1 MDNIFSNYRA
11 GDFLIRLKNASMAG
25 RDEVIVVNTKF
36 ILAIAK
42 ALKEE
47 GFLQDVKSEKGVLT
61 VKLARAHKES
71 VISDLKLVSKPGLRV
86 YKGVDDIKAKK
97 TASSIWILST
107 PKGIMSSTKAK
118 KQNMGGEVIAE
129 IW

>member
-25 RDEVIVVNTKF
+25 REEVKVINTKF
-36 ILAIAK
+36 ILALAK

-47 GFLQDVKSEKGVLT
+47 GFLQEVNVEKGVLT

-71 VISDLKLVSKPGLRV
+71 VISDLKLISKPGLRV

-107 PKGIMSSTKAK
+107 PKGIMSSTTAK